1 MKVLHTSLSTQVER
15 FILQRALFHPG
26 ASEAP
31 YSGRRIGLCTLS
43 SIWQPNTTGK
53 VYRKYFGPF
62 DDAIR
67 ITKSNIFQQ
76 SHATKNDR
84 LRQYL
89 YWFFGFPLLCRS
101 YTPQTDITAS
111 DGDGQVDLGPENGE
125 KEVEGGEEA
134 REGGGEA
141 EGEGE
146 TEVTSQPEEN
156 PTEETADEEK
166 GKDTQTLCSRL
177 HIARTVHTLCRPLT
191 IPA

>member
-1 MKVLHTSLSTQVER
+1 M
-15 FILQRALFHPG
+15 
-26 ASEAP
+26 
-31 YSGRRIGLCTLS
+31 
-43 SIWQPNTTGK
+43 
-53 VYRKYFGPF
+53 
-62 DDAIR
+62 
-67 ITKSNIFQQ
+67 
-76 SHATKNDR
+76 
-84 LRQYL
+84 
-89 YWFFGFPLLCRS
+89 
-101 YTPQTDITAS
+101 
-111 DGDGQVDLGPENGE
+111 DLGPENGE

-177 HIARTVHTLCRPLT
+177 HKSFHYIARTVHTLCRPLT